1 MKKETIPSLDLNDF
15 LKGDKNK
22 RENFYKSI
30 GKGFEEYGFVAIKNH
45 GLTDEI
51 TAELYKQVKLFFN
64 LDLKIKKKYER
75 PELNGQRG
83 YISFGRE
90 TAKGFKKHDLK
101 EFWHFGQEV
110 TDGDPISKEYE
121 K

>member
-51 TAELYKQVKLFFN
+51 TA
-64 LDLKIKKKYER
+64 
-75 PELNGQRG
+75 
-83 YISFGRE
+83 
-90 TAKGFKKHDLK
+90 
-101 EFWHFGQEV
+101 
-110 TDGDPISKEYE
+110 
-121 K
+121 